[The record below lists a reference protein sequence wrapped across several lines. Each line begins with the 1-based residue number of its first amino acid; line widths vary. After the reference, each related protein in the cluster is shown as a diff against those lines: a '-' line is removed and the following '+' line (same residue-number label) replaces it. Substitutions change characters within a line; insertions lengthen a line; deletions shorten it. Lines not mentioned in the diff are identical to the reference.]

1 MRHSVVVVFSLLEL
15 VSERP
20 ESFVVELEEVNR
32 LRTLPGVKVGGHQ
45 VLEGEG
51 VIAQDLRHPDPLLLI
66 GYRFIVQVE
75 VENFGDLL

>member
-1 MRHSVVVVFSLLEL
+1 MRHSVVVVFSLLKL

-20 ESFVVELEEVNR
+20 ESFVVKLEEVNR

-66 GYRFIVQVE
+66 GDRFIVQVE